1 MNAELSIR
9 AGEPFTTELESG
21 RMQEEFRQVRGG
33 RSALNPSVDRSDYR
47 EGLTI
52 MGDPERPPRGAAGA
66 RCTNPK
72 NRAKRR
78 RRPWAYHCWRARSL
92 VRRLLVA
99 SIVVISAVG
108 AAASAEG
115 RAEPPSARLSAVN
128 KIRNGGGGTF
138 SPRSC
143 RSSDRFPSHT
153 LPGRDRW
160 TTNLRGW
167 R

>member
-1 MNAELSIR
+1 MNEEPSIR

-47 EGLTI
+47 EELTN
-52 MGDPERPPRGAAGA
+52 MGDPEISARGNLGA
-66 RCTNPK
+66 PVENPK

-78 RRPWAYHCWRARSL
+78 RRSWAYHSCRARSL

-99 SIVVISAVG
+99 SIVVISAVD

-115 RAEPPSARLSAVN
+115 CAEPPWATRSAV
-128 KIRNGGGGTF
+128 KVGPGGGTAPN
-138 SPRSC
+138 PRS
-143 RSSDRFPSHT
+143 PT
-153 LPGRDRW
+153 Q
-160 TTNLRGW
+160 
-167 R
+167 

>member
-1 MNAELSIR
+1 MNDESSIR
-9 AGEPFTTELESG
+9 AGEPFTFELESE
-21 RMQEEFRQVRGG
+21 RMPEEFRQVRGS
-33 RSALNPSVDRSDYR
+33 RSVPNPSVDRSDYR

-99 SIVVISAVG
+99 SIVVISAG
-108 AAASAEG
+108 YAAASAGGCAG
-115 RAEPPSARLSAVN
+115 RPSATLSGVN
-128 KIRNGGGGTF
+128 KG
-138 SPRSC
+138 
-143 RSSDRFPSHT
+143 
-153 LPGRDRW
+153 
-160 TTNLRGW
+160 
-167 R
+167 